1 MTTVLIF
8 EHRGL
13 GTAMPAGQAVS
24 ASPHDQSGLE
34 LVNLWPGPED
44 DGRDQD
50 RHALLVRSAIGPVAI
65 SCSAPRLTRV
75 AHADLRTLTPLL
87 RQTLSD
93 MPYIVGAT
101 WVDEMPL
108 WLLDMSRFFGSGA
121 ARIGDPM
128 ARPDDDGH

>member
-24 ASPHDQSGLE
+24 ASPQGQSGLD
-34 LVNLWPGPED
+34 LVQLWPGQEAD
-44 DGRDQD
+44 E

-65 SCSAPRLTRV
+65 SCSSPRLARV
-75 AHADLRTLTPLL
+75 PHSELRTLTPLL
-87 RQTLSD
+87 RQSLSD

-101 WVDEMPL
+101 WVDETPL
-108 WLLDMSRFFGSGA
+108 WLLDMSRFFGSEA
-121 ARIGDPM
+121 ARIADPM